1 MSLVCNL
8 SEINGWGETSWR
20 QWRPKRT
27 TWRFR
32 VAVSSGERAR
42 VIFAPTLGT
51 VFEWYDLYLYVVLEE
66 RRILVRG
73 RKEQL
78 RACRRTARLRSSQ
91 ASCLRGWPHDGN
103 QNCSPEAIERLERN
117 LRRCGGVMPPRAAG
131 GAQPGSR
138 AMRPR
143 RLARLSHTSSASQ
156 QSAFHGPGQR
166 GRRGSSPTRARLHD
180 KFPPAH

>member
-1 MSLVCNL
+1 MAAVAAKAND
-8 SEINGWGETSWR
+8 
-20 QWRPKRT
+20 
-27 TWRFR
+27 
-32 VAVSSGERAR
+32 VAVSGSRFVGRAGSCDIR
-42 VIFAPTLGT
+42 ADARHG
-51 VFEWYDLYLYVVLEE
+51 FEWYDFYLYVVLEE

-78 RACRRTARLRSSQ
+78 RAYRRTARLRSSQ

-180 KFPPAH
+180 KFPSAH